1 MAEKKSISKLTAA
14 TEFLDNDLFLVSEPG
29 ANTSTG
35 YASKKITGALVAAA
49 SKIFSI
55 VADVLVDEETYEP
68 YVESMDKTYQEI
80 VSAAQGGREVQIKV
94 SGSDHTD
101 GKVLRLTNVADGTN
115 DLIFVYIGPSSKTP
129 YNNFYTRVSVK
140 NDNTYTMEEFP
151 YPECPLIIGF
161 EYNNGVNPQTT
172 VDYSSL
178 EILRAV
184 TSGTS
189 VFLMVTNHTP
199 FGTLNMTVPF
209 SYEYSGPNEDVV
221 FTASKIMQEEGY
233 TDYLLVM
240 EVTIDSNKNISC
252 LVREIGK
259 QEV

>member
-55 VADVLVDEETYEP
+55 VANVLVDEETYEP

-80 VSAAQGGREVQIKV
+80 IAATQGGREVQIKV

-115 DLIFVYIGPSSKTP
+115 DLIFVYIGPSSRTP
-129 YNNFYTRVSVK
+129 YNNFYTRISIK
-140 NDNTYTMEEFP
+140 NDNTYIMEEFP
-151 YPECPLIIGF
+151 YPESPLVIGF
-161 EYNNGVNPQTT
+161 EYNNGVNPQT
-172 VDYSSL
+172 VAELSAS
-178 EILRAV
+178 EILSAV
-184 TSGTS
+184 VSGTS
-189 VFLMVTNHTP
+189 VSLMVTNHTP
-199 FGTLNMTVPF
+199 FNSVNMLLPF
-209 SYEYSGPNEDVV
+209 SYELSGPGIEVV
-221 FTASKIMQEEGY
+221 FSASKIMQEEGY

-240 EVTIDSNKNISC
+240 EVIIDDNKNISC
-252 LVREIGK
+252 LVKEIGK